1 MSKSKGNVLYADT
14 LVDFF
19 GVDAVRYF
27 VLHEMP
33 FENDGV
39 ITWELMVERMN
50 SDLANILGNL
60 VNRTVSMTNKYFGGI
75 VENKGVTAEVDEE
88 LKATVLEAVKKTNEK
103 MDKLRVADAIT
114 EIFNIFRRSNKY
126 IDETT
131 PWTLAKDEA
140 NKDRLATVLYNLVEA
155 ITIGASLLESFM
167 PDTAQKIYAQLNTT
181 KRAFTDMEQ
190 FGLYPNGN
198 KVVEKPEILFARLDV
213 KEVLEKVE
221 AMKAA
226 EAAANEPAAEEVKEN
241 VVDLEKKPE
250 ITYEDFEKLQFQIGE
265 IIKCEEVKKSKKLLC
280 SQVKIGSE
288 VKQIVSGIK
297 AWYTPEEM
305 VGKKVMVVTNLKPA
319 KLAGLLSEGMILC
332 AGDDEDNLAL
342 MVPEKDMKPGSEV
355 C

>member
-1 MSKSKGNVLYADT
+1 MKIKLLGKNLDELKKLVVEEGLPGFTAKQIAQWLY
-14 LVDFF
+14 VKK
-19 GVDAVRYF
+19 VRSI
-27 VLHEMP
+27 
-33 FENDGV
+33 D
-39 ITWELMVERMN
+39 
-50 SDLANILGNL
+50 D
-60 VNRTVSMTNKYFGGI
+60 MTNLSKAARAALNERYEVGV
-75 VENKGVTAEVDEE
+75 VENKGVAAEVDED

-140 NKDRLATVLYNLVEA
+140 NKDRLATVLYNLVES

-213 KEVLEKVE
+213 KEVMEKVE

-265 IIKCEEVKKSKKLLC
+265 IIKCEEVKKSKIWAN
-280 SQVKIGSE
+280 SS
-288 VKQIVSGIK
+288 
-297 AWYTPEEM
+297 
-305 VGKKVMVVTNLKPA
+305 
-319 KLAGLLSEGMILC
+319 AG
-332 AGDDEDNLAL
+332 
-342 MVPEKDMKPGSEV
+342 
-355 C
+355 